1 MFLNR
6 LLFCD
11 HHVHILLLHRYTKK
25 FCISLWVCRLRYGLI
40 NKVDGFHFTKSGE
53 RRITDLRS
61 PILESET
68 WIFSDFKFTTEIY
81 NRRIV
86 TPCRKGKDL
95 EVPNFLILT
104 GFFSHEE
111 RVEDPQ
117 LETIKRRTILIET
130 NGSPEPGTES

>member
-1 MFLNR
+1 M
-6 LLFCD
+6 
-11 HHVHILLLHRYTKK
+11 
-25 FCISLWVCRLRYGLI
+25 
-40 NKVDGFHFTKSGE
+40 DGFHFTKSGE